1 MRNFKFTILSA
12 AIFLLASCTLSDETT
27 QTEYD
32 TVLATIGNETR
43 TSIGPDEGGSHKVLW
58 SEGDRIILSTGL
70 KNMQGTYKAATYGA
84 STAEF
89 VPEDPSNVL
98 DFSSGVIAGY
108 PAENMYIGTPDA
120 DKEIFFTLP
129 ELQNYVSESF
139 DEGAM
144 PMVSDVAFEPV
155 LNFHNAAGVIRLNL
169 STLESGVR
177 ISEITLTS
185 SAHISGDCGY
195 IPKNR
200 KIFFDETTPGG
211 NQVVLKC
218 GSGVGI
224 SSVPVAF
231 HIVVPFQ
238 TYSDMSINVVTA
250 DKREQTF
257 HLKNGKA
264 VEVKRST
271 ITTIPLVIDDLQ
283 KSQEPMAS
291 INVESTTFDNIRFS
305 FAVQNTSSY
314 FFGFQTRDSFFKEL
328 DSGSLLES
336 IPHRMLYTSPLKY
349 TGNITSFNDET
360 KEALIVPGQSYVIW
374 AVPFRKDGLYTEDDI
389 QYAEATAKHFEPGGS
404 IEVSYSNLYIDKTRI
419 SVTLTAP
426 EALYIYATLVYED
439 MIAGY
444 AGEEDIIRFLLD
456 PDGMSNIYCA
466 ETELLERRFLHP
478 GSTMYLL
485 SVAVDKDG
493 RYGSLLMEEMQT
505 EPIPYNDLKVAIN
518 KNQDAVSSTSSVE
531 WSVSNGKAAKY
542 RYILTATND
551 YLWTDV
557 LESSVIYAQ
566 ENMYLSPG
574 LYYMSSTSETSVSLS
589 GLDKGQEY
597 IIIVAAIDSKGEMSV
612 TDSWIFNY

>member
-1 MRNFKFTILSA
+1 MSA
-12 AIFLLASCTLSDETT
+12 SFVSSLNDVMFPVYFRGEV
-27 QTEYD
+27 Y
-32 TVLATIGNETR
+32 
-43 TSIGPDEGGSHKVLW
+43 SI
-58 SEGDRIILSTGL
+58 
-70 KNMQGTYKAATYGA
+70 
-84 STAEF
+84 
-89 VPEDPSNVL
+89 
-98 DFSSGVIAGY
+98 
-108 PAENMYIGTPDA
+108 
-120 DKEIFFTLP
+120 
-129 ELQNYVSESF
+129 
-139 DEGAM
+139 
-144 PMVSDVAFEPV
+144 
-155 LNFHNAAGVIRLNL
+155 
-169 STLESGVR
+169 
-177 ISEITLTS
+177 
-185 SAHISGDCGY
+185 
-195 IPKNR
+195 
-200 KIFFDETTPGG
+200 
-211 NQVVLKC
+211 
-218 GSGVGI
+218 
-224 SSVPVAF
+224 
-231 HIVVPFQ
+231 
-238 TYSDMSINVVTA
+238 
-250 DKREQTF
+250 
-257 HLKNGKA
+257 
-264 VEVKRST
+264 
-271 ITTIPLVIDDLQ
+271 
-283 KSQEPMAS
+283 
-291 INVESTTFDNIRFS
+291 
-305 FAVQNTSSY
+305 
-314 FFGFQTRDSFFKEL
+314 
-328 DSGSLLES
+328 
-336 IPHRMLYTSPLKY
+336 
-349 TGNITSFNDET
+349 
-360 KEALIVPGQSYVIW
+360 
-374 AVPFRKDGLYTEDDI
+374 
-389 QYAEATAKHFEPGGS
+389 
-404 IEVSYSNLYIDKTRI
+404 LYIDKTRR